1 MGIRTKKVG
10 ITGKY
15 ATRYG
20 QKLRKQVKSIE
31 ILQRVKSICPFCG
44 KKSIRREAA
53 GIWKCRGCRRAIA
66 GGAWEFVTTA
76 ATTAKT
82 TINRLKKNLESRK
95 KPEKE
100 IDEDEEEEQKP
111 KKGQKDK
118 EESIN
123 KINFEYNKDLAP
135 HASTLKNDN
144 TINNNKNCFKKF
156 GFFIAILILWVAE
169 ENFLLIYLD
178 IFKDLDIW
186 FLELIF
192 ISLIFRKFFVFK
204 IHSHQILGMAISMCV
219 GTLLKIYNIVIA
231 FTSDED
237 DKTLYSKNPY
247 VCFFIILY
255 FLLISARSYV
265 NTQLKVFM
273 DLKYISQRALL
284 MFYGIIGTIMCLI
297 TGLIVSFVPCPEY
310 MKDYICKI
318 NYEKELY

>member
-20 QKLRKQVKSIE
+20 QKLRKQVKAIE

-100 IDEDEEEEQKP
+100 REEDEEEKEEKQ

-118 EESIN
+118 GEKKE
-123 KINFEYNKDLAP
+123 KKGKKENKDNKDKGKKEGNKKAP
-135 HASTLKNDN
+135 KKKVNSYI
-144 TINNNKNCFKKF
+144 IN
-156 GFFIAILILWVAE
+156 
-169 ENFLLIYLD
+169 
-178 IFKDLDIW
+178 
-186 FLELIF
+186 
-192 ISLIFRKFFVFK
+192 
-204 IHSHQILGMAISMCV
+204 
-219 GTLLKIYNIVIA
+219 
-231 FTSDED
+231 
-237 DKTLYSKNPY
+237 
-247 VCFFIILY
+247 
-255 FLLISARSYV
+255 
-265 NTQLKVFM
+265 
-273 DLKYISQRALL
+273 
-284 MFYGIIGTIMCLI
+284 
-297 TGLIVSFVPCPEY
+297 
-310 MKDYICKI
+310 
-318 NYEKELY
+318 

>member
-100 IDEDEEEEQKP
+100 IDEDEEEEEQKP

-118 EESIN
+118 EE
-123 KINFEYNKDLAP
+123 KKEKKGKKENKDKDNKPKKEGKAKAP
-135 HASTLKNDN
+135 
-144 TINNNKNCFKKF
+144 KK
-156 GFFIAILILWVAE
+156 
-169 ENFLLIYLD
+169 
-178 IFKDLDIW
+178 K
-186 FLELIF
+186 
-192 ISLIFRKFFVFK
+192 
-204 IHSHQILGMAISMCV
+204 
-219 GTLLKIYNIVIA
+219 
-231 FTSDED
+231 
-237 DKTLYSKNPY
+237 
-247 VCFFIILY
+247 
-255 FLLISARSYV
+255 
-265 NTQLKVFM
+265 
-273 DLKYISQRALL
+273 
-284 MFYGIIGTIMCLI
+284 
-297 TGLIVSFVPCPEY
+297 
-310 MKDYICKI
+310 
-318 NYEKELY
+318 

>member
-100 IDEDEEEEQKP
+100 IDEDEEEEQQQQQKE
-111 KKGQKDK
+111 KKGQKAEKK
-118 EESIN
+118 EKKGKKE
-123 KINFEYNKDLAP
+123 NKD
-135 HASTLKNDN
+135 
-144 TINNNKNCFKKF
+144 NKEKPKKEAK
-156 GFFIAILILWVAE
+156 G
-169 ENFLLIYLD
+169 N
-178 IFKDLDIW
+178 KG
-186 FLELIF
+186 
-192 ISLIFRKFFVFK
+192 KK
-204 IHSHQILGMAISMCV
+204 
-219 GTLLKIYNIVIA
+219 K
-231 FTSDED
+231 
-237 DKTLYSKNPY
+237 
-247 VCFFIILY
+247 
-255 FLLISARSYV
+255 
-265 NTQLKVFM
+265 
-273 DLKYISQRALL
+273 
-284 MFYGIIGTIMCLI
+284 
-297 TGLIVSFVPCPEY
+297 
-310 MKDYICKI
+310 
-318 NYEKELY
+318 

>member
-100 IDEDEEEEQKP
+100 IDEDEEEEEQQQTKQGKKDKGEKKEKKGKKENKDKDNKP
-111 KKGQKDK
+111 KKEGKSK
-118 EESIN
+118 
-123 KINFEYNKDLAP
+123 AP
-135 HASTLKNDN
+135 
-144 TINNNKNCFKKF
+144 KK
-156 GFFIAILILWVAE
+156 
-169 ENFLLIYLD
+169 
-178 IFKDLDIW
+178 K
-186 FLELIF
+186 
-192 ISLIFRKFFVFK
+192 
-204 IHSHQILGMAISMCV
+204 
-219 GTLLKIYNIVIA
+219 
-231 FTSDED
+231 
-237 DKTLYSKNPY
+237 
-247 VCFFIILY
+247 
-255 FLLISARSYV
+255 
-265 NTQLKVFM
+265 
-273 DLKYISQRALL
+273 
-284 MFYGIIGTIMCLI
+284 
-297 TGLIVSFVPCPEY
+297 
-310 MKDYICKI
+310 
-318 NYEKELY
+318 

>member
-20 QKLRKQVKSIE
+20 QKLRKQVKAIE

-100 IDEDEEEEQKP
+100 REEDEEEEQKQ

-118 EESIN
+118 GEKKGKKE
-123 KINFEYNKDLAP
+123 NKD
-135 HASTLKNDN
+135 
-144 TINNNKNCFKKF
+144 NKEKDKPKKE
-156 GFFIAILILWVAE
+156 GKA
-169 ENFLLIYLD
+169 
-178 IFKDLDIW
+178 KGG
-186 FLELIF
+186 
-192 ISLIFRKFFVFK
+192 KK
-204 IHSHQILGMAISMCV
+204 
-219 GTLLKIYNIVIA
+219 K
-231 FTSDED
+231 
-237 DKTLYSKNPY
+237 
-247 VCFFIILY
+247 
-255 FLLISARSYV
+255 
-265 NTQLKVFM
+265 
-273 DLKYISQRALL
+273 
-284 MFYGIIGTIMCLI
+284 
-297 TGLIVSFVPCPEY
+297 
-310 MKDYICKI
+310 
-318 NYEKELY
+318 

>member
-100 IDEDEEEEQKP
+100 IDEDEEEEQQQQTKQGKKDKGEKKEKKGKKENKDKDNKP
-111 KKGQKDK
+111 KKEGKAK
-118 EESIN
+118 
-123 KINFEYNKDLAP
+123 A
-135 HASTLKNDN
+135 T
-144 TINNNKNCFKKF
+144 KK
-156 GFFIAILILWVAE
+156 
-169 ENFLLIYLD
+169 
-178 IFKDLDIW
+178 K
-186 FLELIF
+186 
-192 ISLIFRKFFVFK
+192 
-204 IHSHQILGMAISMCV
+204 
-219 GTLLKIYNIVIA
+219 
-231 FTSDED
+231 
-237 DKTLYSKNPY
+237 
-247 VCFFIILY
+247 
-255 FLLISARSYV
+255 
-265 NTQLKVFM
+265 
-273 DLKYISQRALL
+273 
-284 MFYGIIGTIMCLI
+284 
-297 TGLIVSFVPCPEY
+297 
-310 MKDYICKI
+310 
-318 NYEKELY
+318 